1 MTDSNLIKV
10 DKIRRFSTARIIEH
24 WLVIITIGTL
34 VVTGLSQKFYN
45 LDLSQWF
52 ILKLGGI
59 DSVRLV
65 HRYTGIVFSIAAIV
79 HIITGII
86 GVVFKKWQPSMIINK
101 KDFSDAILNIRYY
114 IGMENHPAICDR
126 YNYKQ
131 KFEYWGILIGGLLMI
146 ASGLILWVPTLVTRF
161 LPGEIIPAARA
172 LHTNEALLIFLILA
186 VWHIYNSIF
195 SPEVF
200 PFDTSIFTGYISR
213 ERMVHEHPVELA
225 RLENKPLE
233 EIVAHRYVDSQEI
246 SASK

>member
-161 LPGEIIPAARA
+161 LPGEIIPAAKA

>member
-65 HRYTGIVFSIAAIV
+65 HRYTGIVFSIAAAE

-146 ASGLILWVPTLVTRF
+146 ASGLILWVPTVVTRF
-161 LPGEIIPAARA
+161 LPGEIIPAAKA